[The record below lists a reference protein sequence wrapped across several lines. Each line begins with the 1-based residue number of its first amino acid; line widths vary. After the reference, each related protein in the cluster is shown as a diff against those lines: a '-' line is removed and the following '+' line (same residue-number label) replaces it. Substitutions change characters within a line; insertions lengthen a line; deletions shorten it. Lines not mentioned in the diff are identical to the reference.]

1 MDFSKFNNEFMNM
14 QTMIM
19 KYNNQ
24 VNDIKVR
31 IKNNS
36 KEINRYEAKI
46 KSTKNIVEKDLYKT
60 LEDMGD
66 IVVSEP
72 SAQDIEDERFDYD
85 FSVILVT
92 DGTVEKAIAQ
102 YVSA

>member
-46 KSTKNIVEKDLYKT
+46 KSTKKKVEKDLYKT
-60 LEDMGD
+60 HIDMYKNENKYLSTLVESE
-66 IVVSEP
+66 VVK
-72 SAQDIEDERFDYD
+72 DEQ
-85 FSVILVT
+85 
-92 DGTVEKAIAQ
+92 KN
-102 YVSA
+102 

>member
-36 KEINRYEAKI
+36 KEINRYESKI
-46 KSTKNIVEKDLYKT
+46 KSTKTSILFSYFNNIFLY
-60 LEDMGD
+60 LQ
-66 IVVSEP
+66 I
-72 SAQDIEDERFDYD
+72 Q
-85 FSVILVT
+85 
-92 DGTVEKAIAQ
+92 
-102 YVSA
+102 